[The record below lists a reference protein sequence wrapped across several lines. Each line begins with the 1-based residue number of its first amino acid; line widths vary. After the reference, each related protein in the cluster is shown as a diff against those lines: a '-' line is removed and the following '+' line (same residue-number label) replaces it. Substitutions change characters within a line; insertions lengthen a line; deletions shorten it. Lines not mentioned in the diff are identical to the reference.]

1 MFCRLNSTHHWQWS
15 RGFSISTNDKE
26 WLRASN
32 HTKWDCRAASGSGR
46 AQFLEDCNS
55 VGEDTQEVQNL
66 HAHGQPSLHHMG
78 TQSVAGEQQ
87 HIETSRQSQPNPLLQ
102 PTTACAPAHG
112 PCLKLTGGAPD
123 QPSST
128 WDTDSHPNSMSTQY
142 YASTTDLLLQN
153 LSMVVGNPSAR
164 CYANAPWRAFCWMC
178 AYLAE
183 FNRDPWGVIKEAVQ
197 TSLELSEPVDIQ
209 QLPGLHQLWQKHDL
223 NVEGDAAHFVHSL
236 WLHSQTRVMQY
247 RHTEIKEEGY
257 VKEHIQLPLIVDY
270 PDEYLDE
277 ITWQE
282 LMNCWANHG
291 YGQHL
296 SDDKLIHV
304 SHINRAVTIEGTV
317 TKHKRALN
325 PHGPYTVPRSLDGFS
340 RASAEYLPMAFICH
354 RGPTHDTGHYYTIL
368 VYKDLMWIADDGAT
382 PKVLPFLTP
391 QIAGQIVQVWGI
403 QTSALL
409 TPRQIARALPPP
421 QSPDYDPPLHNT
433 PPKKARHTQDNMRLN
448 VANITA
454 FGKGTL
460 DWYWTRDNEIYV
472 MIETH
477 LDQQKHQSM
486 CQYFEVTA

>member
-1 MFCRLNSTHHWQWS
+1 MAQSHHHKDMVGNRDGKDMQGWTFPLPDDDSWSCDGTEESDRGTPFALNTSFAQEHFVNSAPRWPCFAGSTAS
-15 RGFSISTNDKE
+15 TIGNGAGVLSFSTNDQE

-46 AQFLEDCNS
+46 TQFLDDCNS
-55 VGEDTQEVQNL
+55 VGENTQDVQNQ
-66 HAHGQPSLHHMG
+66 HAHGQPSLHHRG

-87 HIETSRQSQPNPLLQ
+87 HIETFPQSQPNPLLQ
-102 PTTACAPAHG
+102 PPTACAPAHG

-209 QLPGLHQLWQKHDL
+209 QLPGLHELWQKHDL

-247 RHTEIKEEGY
+247 RHTEIKEGGY
-257 VKEHIQLPLIVDY
+257 VKEHTQLPLIVDY

-282 LMNCWANHG
+282 LMNCG
-291 YGQHL
+291 RTTVM
-296 SDDKLIHV
+296 V
-304 SHINRAVTIEGTV
+304 S
-317 TKHKRALN
+317 
-325 PHGPYTVPRSLDGFS
+325 
-340 RASAEYLPMAFICH
+340 
-354 RGPTHDTGHYYTIL
+354 
-368 VYKDLMWIADDGAT
+368 
-382 PKVLPFLTP
+382 
-391 QIAGQIVQVWGI
+391 
-403 QTSALL
+403 TSAM
-409 TPRQIARALPPP
+409 TNSSMSATSTE
-421 QSPDYDPPLHNT
+421 QSPLRAPSQNTNGPSTPTDHTPSPDP
-433 PPKKARHTQDNMRLN
+433 
-448 VANITA
+448 
-454 FGKGTL
+454 
-460 DWYWTRDNEIYV
+460 
-472 MIETH
+472 
-477 LDQQKHQSM
+477 
-486 CQYFEVTA
+486 